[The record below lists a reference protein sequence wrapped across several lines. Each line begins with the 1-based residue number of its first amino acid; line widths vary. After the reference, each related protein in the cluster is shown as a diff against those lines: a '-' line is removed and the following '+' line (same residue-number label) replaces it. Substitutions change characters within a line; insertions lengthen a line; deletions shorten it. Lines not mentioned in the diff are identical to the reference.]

1 MKSRKI
7 IKANAKWHTKNDW
20 SRLTQWRKQTIAQKS
35 SHIWRVPIIPIY
47 KLVSLISYGKC
58 HQHVTHRM
66 HVFLHHSGFFL
77 CRWLSSGLM
86 NIFVGLFTTNWVKII
101 MLCGWRTVDPILVMW
116 LRMSKSREYFQRI
129 CNTVQETHNNKSKM
143 NFSPPFVCTML
154 YSDSIL
160 YAIFAFVVCISFSL
174 SPFEWIFHFSS
185 SLPNWIGI
193 ILLFHLF
200 PLALKRCG
208 TNIHLHH
215 NTYVHSELRDTF
227 WWKATTDLFL
237 PGKRE
242 NKGE

>member
-1 MKSRKI
+1 MKEANNCAKI
-7 IKANAKWHTKNDW
+7 IPYMTRTYHTNLQARITHIIWQMSPTCDTPNA
-20 SRLTQWRKQTIAQKS
+20 RFPAPF
-35 SHIWRVPIIPIY
+35 RV
-47 KLVSLISYGKC
+47 
-58 HQHVTHRM
+58 
-66 HVFLHHSGFFL
+66 FL

-143 NFSPPFVCTML
+143 DFSPPFVCTML

-174 SPFEWIFHFSS
+174 SLFEWIFHSSS

-200 PLALKRCG
+200 PLAWKRCG

-215 NTYVHSELRDTF
+215 NTYVHSELRDTL